1 MRNAFAMK
9 INVATLILTAIPF
22 SIKAQAFTL
31 SSPSKVNT
39 IEVFLDGQLG
49 YQVKHNGELILDR
62 SPISI
67 TINDRKLGNNPK
79 VRRKQNR
86 AIDKMVTPVVKE
98 KRARV
103 RDHYHELELR
113 FRGSYGVIFRAY
125 DDGIAYRLVTTFKDR
140 TSVQA
145 EEVTFNFSQDH
156 DVSFPIA
163 DGFFTHYER
172 NYTTQP
178 ISALQN
184 DEMSCLPILV
194 HMQNGIKAAITES
207 DLYDYPGFYLIK
219 GANPHSLSATFPMH
233 PKTYTQPNDRDVRPV
248 DREDFMAQTQ
258 GKRNFPWRIMVISD
272 KDGDLIESQL
282 VFKLASDLKLQDTG
296 WIKPGKVA
304 WDWYNANNIFG
315 VDFKSGINTAT
326 YKYYIDFAAENGL
339 EYIILDE
346 GWYDI
351 KTSDLLHPVPDIN
364 MEELVKYSAE
374 KNVGLILWVTWKA
387 LEDQFEDALNQFEK
401 WQIKGIKV
409 DFMQR
414 DDQWMVNYYEKVA
427 KAAAERQM
435 LVDFHGSY
443 KPSGL
448 RRAYPNVITREG
460 VKGLE
465 QHKWEGQF
473 ANPEYDVEI
482 PFIRM
487 LAGPMDYTPGAM
499 RNAQKQNYYA
509 SFERPMSLGTR
520 CHQLAMYVVY
530 ESPLQMLADS
540 PSLYRKENQCMK
552 FLSQVPTVWDETQV
566 LDARFGEYVAIAR
579 QHGEEWY
586 VGILNGWDAMD
597 MELDFSFL
605 EEGTYNMEIYRD
617 GPNAE
622 RYAIDFQNLT
632 QSITSTDRLTVHLA
646 SGGGW
651 VARIYR

>member
-1 MRNAFAMK
+1 M
-9 INVATLILTAIPF
+9 VLG
-22 SIKAQAFTL
+22 
-31 SSPSKVNT
+31 KV
-39 IEVFLDGQLG
+39 EGDL
-49 YQVKHNGELILDR
+49 
-62 SPISI
+62 
-67 TINDRKLGNNPK
+67 
-79 VRRKQNR
+79 
-86 AIDKMVTPVVKE
+86 
-98 KRARV
+98 
-103 RDHYHELELR
+103 
-113 FRGSYGVIFRAY
+113 FRLHA
-125 DDGIAYRLVTTFKDR
+125 
-140 TSVQA
+140 
-145 EEVTFNFSQDH
+145 
-156 DVSFPIA
+156 
-163 DGFFTHYER
+163 
-172 NYTTQP
+172 
-178 ISALQN
+178 
-184 DEMSCLPILV
+184 
-194 HMQNGIKAAITES
+194 
-207 DLYDYPGFYLIK
+207 
-219 GANPHSLSATFPMH
+219 
-233 PKTYTQPNDRDVRPV
+233 RPV
-248 DREDFMAQTQ
+248 
-258 GKRNFPWRIMVISD
+258 
-272 KDGDLIESQL
+272 
-282 VFKLASDLKLQDTG
+282 
-296 WIKPGKVA
+296 
-304 WDWYNANNIFG
+304 
-315 VDFKSGINTAT
+315 FKSGGQPVGNAIVVSAKDNTVASPEPEFQPMVM
-326 YKYYIDFAAENGL
+326 IPDPGSF
-339 EYIILDE
+339 
-346 GWYDI
+346 
-351 KTSDLLHPVPDIN
+351 LL
-364 MEELVKYSAE
+364 
-374 KNVGLILWVTWKA
+374 
-387 LEDQFEDALNQFEK
+387 
-401 WQIKGIKV
+401 
-409 DFMQR
+409 
-414 DDQWMVNYYEKVA
+414 YYEKVA

-520 CHQLAMYVVY
+520 CHQLAMYLVY